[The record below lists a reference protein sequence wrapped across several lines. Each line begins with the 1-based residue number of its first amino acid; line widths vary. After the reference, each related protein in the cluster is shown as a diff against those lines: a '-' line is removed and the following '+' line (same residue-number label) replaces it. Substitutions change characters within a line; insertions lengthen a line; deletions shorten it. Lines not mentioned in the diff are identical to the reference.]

1 MEYKYHPIYKYLF
14 FFVITYAYMKHQAIM
29 EDKMLLI
36 NSIILTIFVM
46 IVDQMFIHN
55 NLSIFQPLSD
65 QYFDDNA
72 QIKIT
77 EKQLEQEIKEEK
89 MIEKMKKKKKKS
101 KEELK
106 EEAREKS
113 FEDENAEYYNQSQE
127 DPYTPPNDTYEH
139 RPRRLPTHREDDER
153 HYTFYE
159 PTLEQA
165 DIFAPTQNYN
175 RYQPQK
181 QNVNHYPEDN
191 FDNILAYNA

>member
-14 FFVITYAYMKHQAIM
+14 FFVITYAYMKHQSIM
-29 EDKMLLI
+29 EDKILLV
-36 NSIILTIFVM
+36 NSIVLTIFVM

-55 NLSIFQPLSD
+55 NLTIFQPLSD

-101 KEELK
+101 KKELK

-113 FEDENAEYYNQSQE
+113 FEDEMLNIIINLKKILIHHQMILMNIDLVDYQHIAKMMKDIILFMNQ
-127 DPYTPPNDTYEH
+127 
-139 RPRRLPTHREDDER
+139 L
-153 HYTFYE
+153 
-159 PTLEQA
+159 
-165 DIFAPTQNYN
+165 
-175 RYQPQK
+175 
-181 QNVNHYPEDN
+181 
-191 FDNILAYNA
+191 